1 MKNGI
6 DFYGPQGYACSMECG
21 ISAVGPKNSY
31 FVVRAAGVGRG
42 LQESRPQPAPGR
54 EDREENHGEARA
66 VPIVRAIAMDRLLTV
81 DDLAAWL
88 QVKPRTVY
96 QWVHEG
102 YLPVIKLGSLVR
114 FDQAKVTEWIGK
126 REVPGRTKRRL
137 EIDVN

>member
-1 MKNGI
+1 
-6 DFYGPQGYACSMECG
+6 
-21 ISAVGPKNSY
+21 
-31 FVVRAAGVGRG
+31 
-42 LQESRPQPAPGR
+42 
-54 EDREENHGEARA
+54 
-66 VPIVRAIAMDRLLTV
+66 MDRLLTV

>member
-1 MKNGI
+1 
-6 DFYGPQGYACSMECG
+6 
-21 ISAVGPKNSY
+21 
-31 FVVRAAGVGRG
+31 
-42 LQESRPQPAPGR
+42 
-54 EDREENHGEARA
+54 
-66 VPIVRAIAMDRLLTV
+66 
-81 DDLAAWL
+81 
-88 QVKPRTVY
+88 VKPRTVY

>member
-1 MKNGI
+1 
-6 DFYGPQGYACSMECG
+6 
-21 ISAVGPKNSY
+21 
-31 FVVRAAGVGRG
+31 
-42 LQESRPQPAPGR
+42 
-54 EDREENHGEARA
+54 
-66 VPIVRAIAMDRLLTV
+66 MDRLLTV

-114 FDQAKVTEWIGK
+114 FDQARVAEWIGK

-137 EIDVN
+137 ELDVN